1 MLPEA
6 TYNFKTRQLKTLITL
21 FGKNLWFFVPFLL
34 WVVTGAVLQI
44 FFFTHEELFLAI
56 NQTHAPW
63 ADVVMTGVTYIGDGI
78 TFGVMLAII
87 LALRKFRLFFN
98 AASILLLVTVLV
110 QTAKH
115 FFNAPRP
122 MHYFSDT
129 AVVHTVK
136 WVTVH
141 GSCSFPSGHTTTAFA
156 MFCFLALVTKNK
168 VAGIMFMIMGLFAAW
183 SRIYLAQH
191 FFVDVYVGSIIGTL
205 SSVFVFMLFDQR
217 KIKPSPE
224 ISPEAVIGLS

>member
-1 MLPEA
+1 
-6 TYNFKTRQLKTLITL
+6 
-21 FGKNLWFFVPFLL
+21 VPFLV

-44 FFFTHEELFLAI
+44 FFFSHEELFLAI
-56 NQTHAPW
+56 NQAHSPW
-63 ADVVMTGVTYIGDGI
+63 GDVLMTGITYIGDGI
-78 TFGVMLAII
+78 TFGIMLAVI

-98 AASILLLVTVLV
+98 AAAVLVMVTVLV

-129 AVVHTVK
+129 AIVHTVK

-156 MFCFLALVTKNK
+156 MFCFLALITKNK
-168 VAGIMFMIMGLFAAW
+168 TTGIIFLAMGLFAAW

-205 SSVFVFMLFDQR
+205 SSVFVFMLFGQR
-217 KIKPSPE
+217 KINSSPE
-224 ISPEAVIGLS
+224 IVQEPVIGLS

>member
-1 MLPEA
+1 
-6 TYNFKTRQLKTLITL
+6 LKTLFTL
-21 FGKNLWFFVPFLL
+21 FGKNRWFFVPFLL
-34 WVVTGAVLQI
+34 WVITGAVLQI
-44 FFFTHEELFLAI
+44 FFFSHEELFLAI
-56 NQTHAPW
+56 NQAHAPW
-63 ADVVMTGVTYIGDGI
+63 ADIIMTGVTYIGDGI
-78 TFGVMLAII
+78 TFGIMLAVI
-87 LALRKFRLFFN
+87 LVLRKFRLFFN
-98 AASILLLVTVLV
+98 AAAVLLLVTAIV
-110 QTAKH
+110 QSAKH

-156 MFCFLALVTKNK
+156 MFCFLALISKNK
-168 VAGIMFMIMGLFAAW
+168 AAGILFMTMGLIAAW

-217 KIKPSPE
+217 KINSSPE
-224 ISPEAVIGLS
+224 IVQEPVIGLS

>member
-1 MLPEA
+1 
-6 TYNFKTRQLKTLITL
+6 
-21 FGKNLWFFVPFLL
+21 VPFLL

-44 FFFTHEELFLAI
+44 FFFSHEELFLAI
-56 NQTHAPW
+56 NQANTPW
-63 ADVVMTGVTYIGDGI
+63 LDVMMTGVTYIGDGL
-78 TFGVMLAII
+78 TFGIMLAII
-87 LALRKFRLFFN
+87 LVLRKFRLFFN
-98 AASILLLVTVLV
+98 AAAILLIVTVIV

-122 MHYFSDT
+122 MRYFGDT

-141 GSCSFPSGHTTTAFA
+141 SSCSFPSGHTTTAFA
-156 MFCFLALVTKNK
+156 MFCFLALISKNK
-168 VAGIMFMIMGLFAAW
+168 ATGIVFMSMGLIAAW

-191 FFVDVYVGSIIGTL
+191 FFIDVYIGSIIGTL

-217 KIKPSPE
+217 KINSSPE
-224 ISPEAVIGLS
+224 IVQEAVVGLS

>member
-1 MLPEA
+1 M
-6 TYNFKTRQLKTLITL
+6 KTLITL
-21 FGKNLWFFVPFLL
+21 FGKNLWFFIPFLL

-56 NQTHAPW
+56 NQAHAPW
-63 ADVVMTGVTYIGDGI
+63 ADVLMTGVTYIGDGI
-78 TFGVMLAII
+78 TFGIMLAII
-87 LALRKFRLFFN
+87 LMLRKIRLFCN
-98 AASILLLVTVLV
+98 AAAILILVTIVV

-122 MHYFSDT
+122 MHYFSDPSLI
-129 AVVHTVK
+129 HTVK

-156 MFCFLALVTKNK
+156 MFCFLALISKNK
-168 VAGIMFMIMGLFAAW
+168 IAGALFMFMGLIAAW

-191 FFVDVYVGSIIGTL
+191 FFIDVYVGSIIGTL
-205 SSVFVFMLFDQR
+205 SSVFIYMLFEQR
-217 KIKPSPE
+217 KINSSPE
-224 ISPEAVIGLS
+224 ICQEAMVGLS

>member
-1 MLPEA
+1 
-6 TYNFKTRQLKTLITL
+6 LKTLITL
-21 FGKNLWFFVPFLL
+21 FGKNAWFFVPFLL

-56 NQTHAPW
+56 NQAHSPW
-63 ADVVMTGVTYIGDGI
+63 ADVIMSGVTYIGDGL
-78 TFGVMLAII
+78 TFAVMLAII
-87 LALRKFRLFFN
+87 LVLRKFRLFFH
-98 AASILLLVTVLV
+98 AGAILLLVTVIV

-122 MHYFSDT
+122 ISYFENTSLI
-129 AVVHTVK
+129 HTVK
-136 WVTVH
+136 WVSVH

-156 MFCFLALVTKNK
+156 MFCFLALICKNK
-168 VAGIMFMIMGLFAAW
+168 TVGALFMAMGLIAAW

-191 FFVDVYVGSIIGTL
+191 FFIDVYVGSIIGTV
-205 SSVFVFMLFDQR
+205 SSVFIYMLFDDR

-224 ISPEAVIGLS
+224 IVQDPVIGLS

>member
-1 MLPEA
+1 M
-6 TYNFKTRQLKTLITL
+6 KTLITL
-21 FGKNLWFFVPFLL
+21 FGKNPWFFVPFLL

-44 FFFTHEELFLAI
+44 FFFSHEELFLAI
-56 NQTHAPW
+56 NQANTPW
-63 ADVVMTGVTYIGDGI
+63 LDVIMTGVTYIGDGI
-78 TFGVMLAII
+78 TFGIMLAVI
-87 LALRKFRLFFN
+87 LVLRKFRLFFN
-98 AASILLLVTVLV
+98 AAAILLMVTIVV

-122 MHYFSDT
+122 MRYFSDT

-156 MFCFLALVTKNK
+156 MFCFLALISKHKAT
-168 VAGIMFMIMGLFAAW
+168 GIIFISMGLIAAW

-191 FFVDVYVGSIIGTL
+191 FFIDVYIGSIIGTL

-217 KIKPSPE
+217 KINSSPE
-224 ISPEAVIGLS
+224 IVQEPVIGLS